1 METLGEMQQC
11 FGTESQTTVC
21 GQQTR
26 KAEEAGP
33 SLLLMGFRN
42 REGKGLSVME

>member
-11 FGTESQTTVC
+11 FGTESQTH
-21 GQQTR
+21 GPQTR
-26 KAEEAGP
+26 KAEEAGL

-42 REGKGLSVME
+42 REDKGLSVME